1 MKKNIQLLFLTILF
15 SNDPPIAKQI
25 PHQIQIHNQTRIDN
39 YYWMNQKGDDW
50 VLNYLNEENQY
61 RDKVLANTTQLHKEL
76 YNEMINRLPDYE
88 NSVPYIHNN
97 YEYRKIFLKGN
108 DYEIYQRRLVTK
120 KNREWNDIL
129 DINELAREFEYADVG
144 WIQPSPN
151 NQYLAFGI
159 DTQGNYRYFIK
170 ILNLVTGELLKE
182 NIPNTWGKCV
192 WHPDNNRIFY
202 SEKDYTNRNLCIK
215 QHWIGFNNLDD
226 EELIFE
232 EIDTQYSVYLSQSK
246 SGRYMFIGSES
257 TNATDFSFID
267 LQDKNLKI
275 NNISNRKKYHLYYPI
290 QYEKSFYILTN
301 SKNHTENK
309 IVSTLISNPGVQYWK
324 NLFIPEE
331 GHTFE
336 NFTIINDHIIIKAR
350 HNVNPYFQITNLKND
365 STFTIKFK
373 EKLFYLGFKDNYDK
387 DAKHFRFEYSSP
399 TTPQIIYD
407 YDLENYELISKYKRQ
422 LNNNFSSNN
431 YNIERH
437 SVMDKSNSN
446 SKPRKGRRFKIPSIL
461 TKDVFLMIYCA
472 GVGFAVMQYFSNNE
486 LYNFLSIRELEHIPL
501 MMSFL
506 WVGNAFG
513 CILSGFLIDRYGCY
527 LDILRYYAMFAF
539 VGILGILF
547 LKAKWYFFLPFFFC
561 LGIPASGYV
570 VVVSYF
576 NKYLSS
582 TNGSSAVSLMD
593 FFGGLA
599 CLIIP
604 ALMGMIFQ
612 YTVYLGPLNVQVYQH
627 IFLVLVPIITL
638 PLFIKLKP

>member
-1 MKKNIQLLFLTILF
+1 MIKFANPSRVLSKPNELSRKFLILLPFLVWIDCTAFHAYVIWSNNCFGPLQGFIESDLNLTKVQFALISGSAQSLIYCIGQIFNWRIVNHFGLKTVFFIAVQSMLVSNLIMSMTHSFEMALVARLLSGVGSLFAFICLSLAVRENFSEDMQGTMIGASGFISALLGSAGFWVNSYFFGWREVFGFLAKVGLIIL
-15 SNDPPIAKQI
+15 
-25 PHQIQIHNQTRIDN
+25 
-39 YYWMNQKGDDW
+39 M
-50 VLNYLNEENQY
+50 
-61 RDKVLANTTQLHKEL
+61 VLALF
-76 YNEMINRLPDYE
+76 PA
-88 NSVPYIHNN
+88 S
-97 YEYRKIFLKGN
+97 
-108 DYEIYQRRLVTK
+108 TK
-120 KNREWNDIL
+120 
-129 DINELAREFEYADVG
+129 
-144 WIQPSPN
+144 
-151 NQYLAFGI
+151 
-159 DTQGNYRYFIK
+159 
-170 ILNLVTGELLKE
+170 
-182 NIPNTWGKCV
+182 
-192 WHPDNNRIFY
+192 
-202 SEKDYTNRNLCIK
+202 
-215 QHWIGFNNLDD
+215 
-226 EELIFE
+226 
-232 EIDTQYSVYLSQSK
+232 
-246 SGRYMFIGSES
+246 
-257 TNATDFSFID
+257 
-267 LQDKNLKI
+267 
-275 NNISNRKKYHLYYPI
+275 
-290 QYEKSFYILTN
+290 
-301 SKNHTENK
+301 
-309 IVSTLISNPGVQYWK
+309 
-324 NLFIPEE
+324 
-331 GHTFE
+331 
-336 NFTIINDHIIIKAR
+336 
-350 HNVNPYFQITNLKND
+350 
-365 STFTIKFK
+365 
-373 EKLFYLGFKDNYDK
+373 
-387 DAKHFRFEYSSP
+387 
-399 TTPQIIYD
+399 
-407 YDLENYELISKYKRQ
+407 
-422 LNNNFSSNN
+422 
-431 YNIERH
+431 
-437 SVMDKSNSN
+437 SN